1 MSNPLTARPLMS
13 MCARCAGAAVL
24 AVAGA
29 ITLGCHGITSPSN
42 NTVEPFS
49 GTLEPKG
56 LFGHFFS
63 VGKTGEYTVKLTAL
77 APTPNAL
84 VGLALTAGNNDGT
97 CTQALFQQNNFS
109 SLNVQALGGQIFSGK
124 YCVLIYDVGTIT
136 VAQTY
141 TITVS
146 HP

>member
-1 MSNPLTARPLMS
+1 MTLSRRMR
-13 MCARCAGAAVL
+13 ARCAE
-24 AVAGA
+24 AVAIAAAGL

-49 GTLEPKG
+49 GTLQPQG
-56 LFGHFFS
+56 GGAYAFT
-63 VGKTGEYTVKLTAL
+63 VGRTGEFTIKLTAL
-77 APTPNAL
+77 APNPNIL
-84 VGLALTAGNNDGT
+84 VGLALTLGNSDGS
-97 CTQALFQQNNFS
+97 CSSSVLQQNSFS
-109 SLNVQALGGQIFSGK
+109 SLNAQALGGQIFSGR
-124 YCVLIYDVGTIT
+124 YCVLIYDVGSVT